1 MTRVKHVRGRS
12 GGGGRVYGEVMVDAP
27 HAPWALRGEVLV
39 GWARI
44 DRAGRDAVPVG
55 LQPLPGPA
63 AITAVRYT
71 TSPVGPFLELSVV
84 QPSRLGLRPGL
95 CVTAMVVSQANA
107 QAGHRL
113 NWGLPAEVGRLTWA
127 VDGDERVLRWDDGGV
142 TVRAVPVGPR
152 LPLVLPVRS
161 VQRRGDGPVIVP
173 RRVAALVR
181 PARTT
186 VELDGDDHPWAW
198 LAGPHPGAVS
208 AAARLLLRPARH
220 PSGLLSSFRAP
231 LRAPEPLV
239 S

>member
-1 MTRVKHVRGRS
+1 MA
-12 GGGGRVYGEVMVDAP
+12 DAP
-27 HAPWALRGEVLV
+27 HAPWALRGEMLV

-44 DRAGRDAVPVG
+44 GRAGHQALPAG

-63 AITAVRYT
+63 AVSGVRYT
-71 TSPVGPFLELSVV
+71 GSPVGPFVELSVA
-84 QPSRLGLRPGL
+84 QPARLGLRPGL
-95 CVTAMVVSQANA
+95 CVTAMVVSQAA
-107 QAGHRL
+107 AMAGTRL

-142 TVRAVPVGPR
+142 VLRGTPVGLR
-152 LPLVLPVRS
+152 LPLVLPVRA
-161 VQRRGDGPVIVP
+161 VQRRGDGPVVVP
-173 RRVAALVR
+173 RRVAAVVR

-198 LAGPHPGAVS
+198 LAGPHPGALL
-208 AAARLLLRPARH
+208 ATARLLLRPARH

>member
-1 MTRVKHVRGRS
+1 
-12 GGGGRVYGEVMVDAP
+12 MVDAP

-44 DRAGRDAVPVG
+44 DRVGRGAVPAG
-55 LQPLPGPA
+55 LRPLPGPA
-63 AITAVRYT
+63 VVSAVRYT
-71 TSPVGPFLELSVV
+71 ASPVGPFLELSVA
-84 QPSRLGLRPGL
+84 QPARLGLRPGL
-95 CVTAMVVSQANA
+95 CVTGMVVSQPAA
-107 QAGHRL
+107 AAGTRL

-142 TVRAVPVGPR
+142 ALRGAPVGPR
-152 LPLVLPVRS
+152 LPLLLPVRS
-161 VQRRGDGPVIVP
+161 VQRRGDGPVVVP

-181 PARTT
+181 PARLT

-198 LAGPHPGAVS
+198 LAGPHPGALL
-208 AAARLLLRPARH
+208 ATARLLLRPARH